1 MDFFHLKTSF
11 IDLNLTINLDFA
23 LQLFIMILLL
33 ELSES
38 PLDPKTGTV
47 TSLSSTLSDSKIS
60 H

>member
-23 LQLFIMILLL
+23 FQLFIVILLL

-47 TSLSSTLSDSKIS
+47 TSLPSTLSDSKIP